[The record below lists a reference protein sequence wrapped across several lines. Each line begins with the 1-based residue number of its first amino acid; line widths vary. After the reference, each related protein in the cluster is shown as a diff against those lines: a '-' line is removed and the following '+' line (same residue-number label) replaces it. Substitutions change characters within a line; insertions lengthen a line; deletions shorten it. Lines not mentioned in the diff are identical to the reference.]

1 MRPHPRGS
9 SIESTQILDST
20 LLRWQTVT
28 CSRLVS
34 LTPSGFIGTILPP
47 YSHPHY
53 FESSSQRQPTYV
65 VGKCPTLHPNVEVK
79 ASTFSTAPTE
89 INSLFSK
96 LFLNLDTTSNHI
108 KDNSNTPKI
117 LDQCH
122 KRFKYL
128 QQTRDGSFQI
138 PHFLYLPPWSSR
150 WRPPAFFLIGKHT
163 KKHILARSPKNRPKS
178 IQGVYK
184 RRPRAQKEA
193 EIQYQPSPNT

>member
-20 LLRWQTVT
+20 LLRWQTMT

-79 ASTFSTAPTE
+79 ASTFSTAPIE

-96 LFLNLDTTSNHI
+96 LFLNLDTTSNRI
-108 KDNSNTPKI
+108 KDKLKYSKNSWPVSQKI
-117 LDQCH
+117 QVSSTN
-122 KRFKYL
+122 KRWIL
-128 QQTRDGSFQI
+128 SN
-138 PHFLYLPPWSSR
+138 PSLPLPPTVKLEMKT
-150 WRPPAFFLIGKHT
+150 PCLFLDWQTHKEAYISKEPQKQAQKHT
-163 KKHILARSPKNRPKS
+163 GS
-178 IQGVYK
+178 IQET
-184 RRPRAQKEA
+184 P
-193 EIQYQPSPNT
+193 